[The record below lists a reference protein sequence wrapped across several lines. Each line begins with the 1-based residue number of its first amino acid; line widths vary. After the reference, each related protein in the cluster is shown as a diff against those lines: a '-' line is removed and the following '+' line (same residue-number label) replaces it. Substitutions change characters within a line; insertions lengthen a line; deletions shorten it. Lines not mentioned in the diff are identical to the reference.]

1 MPRAVQGEV
10 AAARAGV
17 QEQGNRRS
25 TGFSAAFPL
34 AAHTGKLLL
43 PYRWSQ
49 TCQDHEFTPAQRHQP
64 ALSHSP
70 SNSTPI
76 PRRSQ
81 ELCASQHLLRLRSS
95 LPASQ
100 QGDRHRD
107 KARGARSWREAS
119 RGQGDASATDTHPHS
134 LSRAL
139 LLTPTKSHAPM
150 HWERQPRRLSTQ
162 EPAGPDSWSGSAGYN
177 TPQPASPGFVCSST
191 RAKSMN
197 AWHIAPSG
205 PREGGCDLLHSR
217 DQEAGVLHPGG
228 RSQLLPQP
236 PAPGWHQGPAAA
248 AAPEP
253 QRAELLACPYLL
265 VLVTEEQQAWPYGN
279 SSLATH

>member
-1 MPRAVQGEV
+1 MEPDLPGPRVQ
-10 AAARAGV
+10 
-17 QEQGNRRS
+17 
-25 TGFSAAFPL
+25 TSAETSA
-34 AAHTGKLLL
+34 KRLL
-43 PYRWSQ
+43 
-49 TCQDHEFTPAQRHQP
+49 P

-81 ELCASQHLLRLRSS
+81 ELRASQHLLHLCSS

-107 KARGARSWREAS
+107 KASGARSWREAS
-119 RGQGDASATDTHPHS
+119 RGQGDALATDTHPHS

-139 LLTPTKSHAPM
+139 LLTPTKSHTPM

-197 AWHIAPSG
+197 TCCIAPSVPHG
-205 PREGGCDLLHSR
+205 RGCDLLRSC
-217 DQEAGVLHPGG
+217 DQEVGVLHPGAG
-228 RSQLLPQP
+228 ARSWPQA

-253 QRAELLACPYLL
+253 QGAELLACPYLL
-265 VLVTEEQQAWPYGN
+265 VLVTEEQQARPYGN